1 MASMFRFTAGKYR
14 DTSDKLVKQV
24 RKSGLIALR
33 ILGFNVMQDAQKS
46 IKSVP
51 GERKWIPL
59 KASERKEEVR
69 DKTGK
74 LLHRA
79 KTGFWAWVFPASP
92 PGTPPYTHPYSK
104 KKRKTEG
111 GLPGAILYDTE
122 KDPDAVVIGPSAELF
137 SKVGKPHEHAGG
149 FRGAN
154 YPERPFMG
162 PALSRQIGS
171 LPGLIA
177 EQINKNVNA

>member
-24 RKSGLIALR
+24 RKSGLVALR

-59 KASERKEEVR
+59 KGSERLAAKP
-69 DKTGK
+69 G
-74 LLHRA
+74 HRA

-104 KKRKTEG
+104 KKRKTQG
-111 GLPGAILYDTE
+111 SLPGAILYDTE
-122 KDPDAVVIGPSAELF
+122 LDPDAVVIGPSAELF

-171 LPGLIA
+171 LPGIIA